1 MSLEVKHLSYAYN
14 HGSAYETL
22 AVDDVSFKINKG
34 DFVGLIGHTGS
45 GKSTLVQLLNCLLEP
60 SAGTVL
66 VYGKDVF
73 ESEDTKRAN
82 RFKIGLVFQ
91 YPENQLF
98 EMTVYDDVCFGPKNM
113 KLEEDEIEK
122 RAKRALALV
131 GVEEKDYDKSPIA
144 LSGGQKRRVA
154 IAGLLAMEPDI
165 LILDEPT
172 AGLDPMGREDILSEL
187 KKLQKEHEMTIILV
201 SHSMD
206 DVANYA
212 DKVLVMDKG
221 RLILDGDVATV
232 FKEVDLLTS
241 VGLAPPEISYII
253 RDLNE
258 KGFGISTDITNVEDF
273 KVELLRI
280 LNERSGTRVKEKC
293 EKNNET
299 RPLENKSEDGGY
311 SQKNTGDK
319 GGEL

>member
-1 MSLEVKHLSYAYN
+1 MSLEVKHLSYSYN
-14 HGSAYETL
+14 HGSAYETR
-22 AVDDVSFKINKG
+22 AVDDVSFKIDKG

-60 SAGTVL
+60 SEGTVL
-66 VYGKDVF
+66 VDGKDVF

-82 RFKIGLVFQ
+82 RFKVGLVFQ

-113 KLEEDEIEK
+113 KLADDEIEK
-122 RAKRALALV
+122 RAKRALSLA

-187 KKLQKEHEMTIILV
+187 KKLQKEHDMTIILV

-221 RLILDGDVATV
+221 KLILDGDVSAV

-258 KGFGISTDITNVEDF
+258 KGFGIDTDITNVEDF
-273 KVELLRI
+273 KVELLKI
-280 LNERSGTRVKEKC
+280 LEKRRGKFRKEGIKKNSKDFSAAIQVDATAKGVKH
-293 EKNNET
+293 
-299 RPLENKSEDGGY
+299 D
-311 SQKNTGDK
+311 
-319 GGEL
+319 